1 MKRTLFVLVAC
12 ASILLAACNK
22 SDTNPVGSTDQTGAP
37 QVTKT
42 TDMTPASSG
51 SSNGETRVEG
61 KVTAVDPASG
71 RLTIRTTVIQTDAS
85 TKIERNGVRVPLS
98 SIQVGDRGQ
107 ARIPAGSTIASK
119 VESVG

>member
-1 MKRTLFVLVAC
+1 
-12 ASILLAACNK
+12 
-22 SDTNPVGSTDQTGAP
+22 
-37 QVTKT
+37 
-42 TDMTPASSG
+42 MTPASSG